1 MGSWK
6 DGKPRPRYRVKS
18 PERVVREMEVLH
30 RQYGYHNFMFVD
42 GTFNID
48 PNWNNEW
55 ADQVIAKN
63 WDDIAWYG
71 FFRADT
77 YERERKMGVFKKLK
91 LETGLHWY
99 LVGVERETAD
109 DYAFLS
115 KHNYDTNLMRAM
127 FESLRVDYPE
137 VVRHATFIIGLPEDT
152 REKLDQLFD
161 YAVSL
166 RPDFI
171 AFQTI
176 SPEPGTPLWN
186 QTIAEGW
193 LEDKGM
199 DELKEFYWWQP
210 VMRTNHLSMQEML
223 EVANTMNRNVFSA
236 TCAGTPFAR
245 CSRASGA
252 TSVLPVHGGC
262 RGKDHGAARL
272 RCCPWKDI
280 LSHLNVIKDMV
291 KPYWYDL

>member
-1 MGSWK
+1 
-6 DGKPRPRYRVKS
+6 
-18 PERVVREMEVLH
+18 
-30 RQYGYHNFMFVD
+30 MFVD

-71 FFRADT
+71 FFELTPTSAS
-77 YERERKMGVFKKLK
+77 ERWVCSRSSWRQ
-91 LETGLHWY
+91 GLHWY

-115 KHNYDTNLMRAM
+115 KHNYDTNLMQAM

-137 VVRHATFIIGLPEDT
+137 VVRHATFIIGLPEDLQ
-152 REKLDQLFD
+152 ELDQLFD

-176 SPEPGTPLWN
+176 APSPEHAVEPGHRRGL
-186 QTIAEGW
+186 
-193 LEDKGM
+193 
-199 DELKEFYWWQP
+199 
-210 VMRTNHLSMQEML
+210 
-223 EVANTMNRNVFSA
+223 
-236 TCAGTPFAR
+236 AR
-245 CSRASGA
+245 GQGDGRAQG
-252 TSVLPVHGGC
+252 VL
-262 RGKDHGAARL
+262 
-272 RCCPWKDI
+272 
-280 LSHLNVIKDMV
+280 
-291 KPYWYDL
+291 